1 MNPSLLDDLLV
12 RFAGLLRR
20 EGNATLCTAG
30 GLSGAEVWRVP
41 TVSGVFALRAWPTQT
56 STSDRPEWIA
66 GVLRGAASVGC
77 RKVPVP
83 LPRADDP
90 RYTCVHAA
98 DRWWQL
104 EPWLP
109 GTADF
114 LAKPSDTKLRTAF
127 RELGLLHNCLRD
139 GSPRELQRGTS
150 PAVAKRQA
158 VFDELTGGGWA
169 EVQNV
174 ITADAAEF
182 ATWRD
187 LKDGAAQFT
196 RHLAKCGPRV
206 ESLLQLAAR
215 RQFAL
220 QPVAGDLHAE
230 HVLFAADVAT
240 GFIDFGAMAVDSVA
254 LDVARLVGSMAGEDT
269 HARAAALAAYA
280 SARQPSAGLS
290 VEEEVLVEV
299 LDRSGVF
306 LAPYRW
312 LRWIYVER
320 REFSRRDAVLA
331 RFRLVME
338 RLRKMAESW

>member
-20 EGNATLCTAG
+20 EGDASLCTAG

-56 STSDRPEWIA
+56 NTADRPEWIA

-90 RYTCVHAA
+90 RRTCVHAA

-104 EPWLP
+104 EPWMP

-114 LAKPSDTKLRTAF
+114 LAKPSDTKLRAAF

-139 GSPRELQRGTS
+139 GSPRELQRGAS

-182 ATWRD
+182 APWRD
-187 LKDGAAQFT
+187 LKDGAAQFA
-196 RHLAKCGPRV
+196 RHWAKCGPRV
-206 ESLLQLAAR
+206 ESLLQLTAR

-230 HVLFAADVAT
+230 HVLFAADVVA
-240 GFIDFGAMAVDSVA
+240 GYVDFGAMAVDSVA

-269 HARAAALAAYA
+269 HARAAALSAYA

-299 LDRSGVF
+299 LDRSGVL

-320 REFSRRDAVLA
+320 REFPRRDAVLA